1 VTVDFTGKTDGVEF
15 PGGQAR
21 DFAIVLG
28 EGRMLP
34 EFETALAG
42 MKDGETKTFELTFP
56 EDYHGK
62 EMAGKKAEFEL
73 HVKQVEKGFAPPWTR
88 SSRAPSASRAAASTS
103 FGARSR
109 RTCVSSSSARSRRK

>member
-1 VTVDFTGKTDGVEF
+1 KTDGVEF

-42 MKDGETKTFELTFP
+42 MKNGETKTFALTFP

-73 HVKQVEKGFAPPWTR
+73 HVKQVEKGFAPPVDEEFARAFGIASGSVDELR
-88 SSRAPSASRAAASTS
+88 SEIASNLRLELK
-103 FGARSR
+103 
-109 RTCVSSSSARSRRK
+109 RKIEAK